1 MPTSTQQRTGRTAPR
16 SFALALALSLSLS
29 AALALS
35 ACAAGPA
42 GPARVAVASPTGV
55 SAELAPGTRVASLS
69 NDALQPAAGRKI
81 VRNASLELE
90 VRKARQIGEVLARG
104 RKLADELGGY
114 VATEREQGLVLKVP
128 TDRLDESLAILAGL
142 GHVSRRTITA
152 QDVTAQYRD
161 LEIRVENARR
171 LKGRLHEL
179 LSQTRDVKQILEVE
193 KELAR
198 VTEELER
205 FEGQLRLMKHQT
217 QYATIDLKVREEV
230 RPGPVG
236 WIFKGLYVGTKWLF
250 VWD

>member
-1 MPTSTQQRTGRTAPR
+1 MPTSTPRHTALTSQR
-16 SFALALALSLSLS
+16 SFALALSLS

-42 GPARVAVASPTGV
+42 APARVSIASPATAP
-55 SAELAPGTRVASLS
+55 AELAPGTRVAGLG
-69 NDALQPAAGRKI
+69 NEALQPAPGRKI

-90 VRKARQIGEVLARG
+90 VRKARQIGEILARG

-128 TDRLDESLAILAGL
+128 TDRLDESLSILSAL

-152 QDVTAQYRD
+152 QDVTAQFRD

-205 FEGQLRLMKHQT
+205 MEGQVRLMSHQT
-217 QYATIDLKVREEV
+217 RFATIDLKVREAI

>member
-1 MPTSTQQRTGRTAPR
+1 LRATVPGVR
-16 SFALALALSLSLS
+16 LAGL
-29 AALALS
+29 
-35 ACAAGPA
+35 GPL
-42 GPARVAVASPTGV
+42 PV
-55 SAELAPGTRVASLS
+55 
-69 NDALQPAAGRKI
+69 QPVPGRKI
-81 VRNASLELE
+81 IRNAVLELE
-90 VRKARQIGEVLARG
+90 VRKARQIPEVLARG

-128 TDRLDESLAILAGL
+128 TDRLDESVATLAAMGQ
-142 GHVSRRTITA
+142 VARRSITA
-152 QDVTAQYRD
+152 EDVTADYRD

-171 LKGRLHEL
+171 LKTRLHEL
-179 LSQTRDVKQILEVE
+179 LTQTKDVRQILEVE

-205 FEGQLRLMKHQT
+205 FEGQLRLMGHRT
-217 QYATIDLKVREEV
+217 HYATIDLRVREQV